1 MVGELNWGAG
11 LPMEII
17 TNMRKSIEEFQNV
30 NIDGY
35 IARNALYVRT
45 LDNPNIRRDVVRRV
59 DMAAAPDG
67 ISRAQISAGGTIP
80 DEITTGAKE
89 DIHPIWWIA
98 DAVIMNEAEI
108 NVDPT
113 RWDLDVRVAMLECQ
127 RRENWTAINGD
138 AAHNI
143 TGIVAAA
150 QANPR
155 GSIVASGA
163 SGNQQ
168 NNSGAWDGTEDGGK
182 MDPYEDLRL
191 ATGMVNPEFPR
202 SSLNLLG
209 RAESLNYLWS
219 KNEFRETYV
228 SEIAGL
234 FGRADGSTDFLIPC
248 DYVPANTVYVVA
260 KHMNAGEIVI
270 AQDYDV
276 DADYPRQKGK
286 NRYAEIGGWVG
297 FEIHD
302 PSGFVQVAIN

>member
-11 LPMEII
+11 LPLETI
-17 TNMRKSIEEFQNV
+17 TSMRRTIEEFQDV

-35 IARNALYVRT
+35 IARQALYVRS
-45 LDNPNIRRDVVRRV
+45 LDNPNIRRDIIRRV
-59 DMAAAPDG
+59 DKSAAPDG
-67 ISRAQISAGGTIP
+67 VSTAQISAGGTIP
-80 DEITTGAKE
+80 EEVHTAAK
-89 DIHPIWWIA
+89 DDLHPIWWIA
-98 DAVIMNEAEI
+98 DSVIMNEAEI
-108 NVDPT
+108 NLDPN
-113 RWDLDVRVAMLECQ
+113 RWNLDTRVAMLECQ

-150 QANPR
+150 QANTR
-155 GSIVASGA
+155 GRVVAAGA
-163 SGNQQ
+163 VAPQM
-168 NNSGAWDGTEDGGK
+168 NNVGAWDGSEVDSV
-182 MDPYEDLRL
+182 MDPYEDLRR
-191 ATGMVNPEFPR
+191 ATGMINPEYPR
-202 SSLNLLG
+202 SSLNLMG
-209 RAESLNYLWS
+209 RPESLNFLWS
-219 KNEFRETYV
+219 KNDLRETYV

-248 DYVPANTVYVVA
+248 DYVPANVVYVVA

-286 NRYAEIGGWVG
+286 NRYAEIGGWLG

-302 PSGFVQVAIN
+302 SAGFVQVAIN